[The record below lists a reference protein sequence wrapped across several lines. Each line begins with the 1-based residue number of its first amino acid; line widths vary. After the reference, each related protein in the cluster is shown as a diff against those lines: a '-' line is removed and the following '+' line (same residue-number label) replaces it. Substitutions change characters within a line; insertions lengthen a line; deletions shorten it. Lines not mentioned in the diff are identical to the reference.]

1 MKTTTGKQFGDL
13 SEFAKRDVEFFRSSD
28 QNETA
33 IYFTEVEYGNRK
45 TAKAFFEVLRFG
57 LGGGDHQLYV
67 RFPNTDY
74 FVEMID
80 GGFGSGRGDMLEA
93 SGKNVWKDDDNS
105 RITIYSHNNDLI
117 LLMGESDFV
126 PEFNFMKRV
135 ASYDKGNPFNQPYPN
150 ETFVNFKEI
159 EEALSM
165 KYLKIPENVRK
176 IEYCYKTKDANPKYF
191 VVDYPA
197 YNFKYDNHRFFV
209 IENENVK
216 EFVIK
221 SFVRYRDGG
230 TTIITVTDE
239 NGTEHKFFSPTS
251 LPEKTLCEKWDETEL
266 IEVSET
272 EKQKLTKFL
281 NLDLE
286 LNINDEND
294 LDLELN
300 INDDN
305 DFNLDLEPNND
316 KIEIGLIWTPSTITE
331 WLEERIEFTNTI
343 LNSAEVIDD
352 NQKAQMVS
360 DFTLANQN
368 FTYCLKLYNERSNTE
383 NLRLFKNLA
392 LKLLFDISYEW
403 DKVENRCVTIHEIT
417 FPTNE
422 KNDFLPQKFWDTQ
435 KKWRDALSNI
445 YNQILET
452 NQ

>member
-1 MKTTTGKQFGDL
+1 MENKKHHTKYATTGKQFGDL

-33 IYFTEVEYGNRK
+33 IYFTEVEYEKRK

-57 LGGGDHQLYV
+57 LDGGDHQLYV

-80 GGFGSGRGDMLEA
+80 GGFGSGRGDMLVA

-266 IEVSET
+266 IEISEN

-286 LNINDEND
+286 
-294 LDLELN
+294 
-300 INDDN
+300 
-305 DFNLDLEPNND
+305 
-316 KIEIGLIWTPSTITE
+316 
-331 WLEERIEFTNTI
+331 
-343 LNSAEVIDD
+343 
-352 NQKAQMVS
+352 QKP
-360 DFTLANQN
+360 QN
-368 FTYCLKLYNERSNTE
+368 C
-383 NLRLFKNLA
+383 
-392 LKLLFDISYEW
+392 
-403 DKVENRCVTIHEIT
+403 
-417 FPTNE
+417 
-422 KNDFLPQKFWDTQ
+422 
-435 KKWRDALSNI
+435 
-445 YNQILET
+445 
-452 NQ
+452 

>member
-1 MKTTTGKQFGDL
+1 METGKHFGDL

-33 IYFTEVEYGNRK
+33 IYFTEVEYENRK

-57 LGGGDHQLYV
+57 LDGGDHQLYV

-80 GGFGSGRGDMLEA
+80 GGFGSGRGDMLVA
-93 SGKNVWKDDDNS
+93 SGKNVWKDDNNS

-117 LLMGESDFV
+117 LLMGEPDFV

-221 SFVRYRDGG
+221 SFVRYKDGG

-281 NLDLE
+281 NL
-286 LNINDEND
+286 ENH
-294 LDLELN
+294 
-300 INDDN
+300 
-305 DFNLDLEPNND
+305 
-316 KIEIGLIWTPSTITE
+316 
-331 WLEERIEFTNTI
+331 
-343 LNSAEVIDD
+343 
-352 NQKAQMVS
+352 Q
-360 DFTLANQN
+360 
-368 FTYCLKLYNERSNTE
+368 
-383 NLRLFKNLA
+383 
-392 LKLLFDISYEW
+392 
-403 DKVENRCVTIHEIT
+403 
-417 FPTNE
+417 
-422 KNDFLPQKFWDTQ
+422 
-435 KKWRDALSNI
+435 
-445 YNQILET
+445 
-452 NQ
+452 